1 MNLVNSSI
9 PCANPH
15 RQYLEQKQEIDQAVY
30 KVMNSEN
37 YILGPE
43 VECFEGEFAQY
54 IGTKYCIGVNSG
66 TDALTLALRA
76 LGVGAGDE
84 VIAPSHTA
92 VATISAITSSGAIP
106 VFVDVEYNSYT
117 INPDLVLNAITNK
130 TKAIIAVHIYGHP
143 CDMDSLQ
150 EVAAKNGIF
159 IVEDCAQ
166 AHGALWKGKK
176 VGGIGAIG
184 CFSFYPTKNLGA
196 IGDGGAITTNDKL
209 IADKILQLRQYG
221 WNSDKKSQIQ
231 SSVSRLDEIQA
242 AILRIKLTKLDMF
255 NSKRQK
261 IARHYLE
268 HLADSELSMPTSKM
282 DVNHVFHL
290 FVARTNR
297 RDELIFALNR
307 LNIYP
312 GIHYPAP
319 VHLHP
324 AFKSIPHNGLPV
336 TESLAK
342 SIVSIPMFPE
352 LTEAEL
358 SRVCKGVLSV

>member
-1 MNLVNSSI
+1 MRQMNSLI
-9 PCANPH
+9 PCANPY

-30 KVMNSEN
+30 KVMNSDN

-43 VECFEGEFAQY
+43 VENFEREFTQY

-66 TDALTLALRA
+66 TDALILALRA
-76 LGVGAGDE
+76 LGIGSGDE

-92 VATISAITSSGAIP
+92 VATISAIVMSGATP
-106 VFVDVEYNSYT
+106 VFVDVDYNSYT
-117 INPDLVLNAITNK
+117 INPDLVLESITNK
-130 TKAIIAVHIYGHP
+130 TKAIIAVHLYGHP

-150 EVAAKNGIF
+150 EIAAKKGVS
-159 IVEDCAQ
+159 IVEDCSQ

-176 VGGIGAIG
+176 VGSIGVIG

-196 IGDGGAITTNDKL
+196 IGDGGAITTNDKM
-209 IADKILQLRQYG
+209 IAEKMLQLRQYG

-261 IARHYLE
+261 IARHYFE
-268 HLADSELSMPTSKM
+268 HLAYSELSMPTSKV

-290 FVARTNR
+290 FVARTSR
-297 RDELIFALNR
+297 RDELISTLNR

-312 GIHYPAP
+312 GIHYPVP

-336 TESLAK
+336 TESLAE

>member
-1 MNLVNSSI
+1 MKQMNSLI
-9 PCANPH
+9 PCANPY

-43 VECFEGEFAQY
+43 VENFEREFTHY

-66 TDALTLALRA
+66 TDALILALRA
-76 LGVGAGDE
+76 LGIGSGDE

-92 VATISAITSSGAIP
+92 VATISAIVMSGATP
-106 VFVDVEYNSYT
+106 VFVDIDYNSYT
-117 INPDLVLNAITNK
+117 INPDLVLTSITNK
-130 TKAIIAVHIYGHP
+130 TKAIIAVHLYGHP

-150 EVAAKNGIF
+150 EIAAKKGVF
-159 IVEDCAQ
+159 IVEDCSQ

-176 VGGIGAIG
+176 VGSIGVIG

-196 IGDGGAITTNDKL
+196 IGDGGAITTNDKM
-209 IADKILQLRQYG
+209 IAEKMLQLRQYG

-261 IARHYLE
+261 IARHYFE
-268 HLADSELSMPTSKM
+268 HLADSELSMPTSKT

-297 RDELIFALNR
+297 RDELISTLKR

-312 GIHYPAP
+312 GIHYPVP
-319 VHLHP
+319 VHLHQ

-336 TESLAK
+336 TESLAE

-352 LTEAEL
+352 LTETEL
-358 SRVCKGVLSV
+358 NRVCKGVLSV